1 MIRYLLLLLN
11 MMGLL
16 AYKLFVS
23 DGVSVAQNM
32 PSKFEPGKEYLVEVQ
47 IHKGTIGGFARLQ
60 QEFPKGVN
68 LQAVNIGGATFSF
81 SGTTLKMIWTSL
93 PSEGDFKISYKVIVD
108 AAVTAALD
116 KVGSGKFSYVLD
128 NVKQTVDI
136 TDGPMTGLSAGAG
149 SSGGSANGGAGATA
163 NTGGNAGGTGNGSAG
178 NGGAGNGGAGG
189 LASANGG
196 TSATTGTGTGGGMP
210 TGGVTPGSGAG
221 AADPNALTCDRTIT
235 QNPTGD
241 YTVNLVIHRGNIKGF
256 CKLQENLPAGI
267 AAASV
272 QNAGASFNFAE
283 QKVKLVWI
291 QLPTES
297 DVKVS
302 YKLTGKPKAN
312 TIDGFISYLDND
324 ATKKYTI
331 SPSTIPV
338 SETMASAPTGAETGG
353 AGKGG
358 IGAGATAG
366 SGATAGTSG
375 SSATASAKP
384 KESTTNKSTEKKSSP
399 KAEDLNAFNNQNDK
413 TNTAK
418 VLFKVQICAL
428 RRSGVAASYFSNS
441 YGLSNIGTELHEG
454 WTKYTIGGTPD
465 YKIARD
471 LRESTRG
478 KGVPNPFVTA
488 YNLGKRI
495 TVQEA
500 LMIANQQWYK

>member
-1 MIRYLLLLLN
+1 MIRYLLLILN

-16 AYKLFVS
+16 AYKLFIS

-32 PSKFEPGKEYLVEVQ
+32 PAKFEPGKEYLVEVQ

-93 PSEGDFKISYKVIVD
+93 PSEADFKISYKVTVD
-108 AAVTAALD
+108 AALTAALD
-116 KVGSGKFSYVLD
+116 KVGTGKFSYVLD

-136 TDGPMTGLSAGAG
+136 TDGPMTGLSANGG
-149 SSGGSANGGAGATA
+149 SSNGNGTSGTTAGA
-163 NTGGNAGGTGNGSAG
+163 

-189 LASANGG
+189 LALGNGG
-196 TSATTGTGTGGGMP
+196 TAAAAGNT
-210 TGGVTPGSGAG
+210 G
-221 AADPNALTCDRTIT
+221 AAVDASALTCDRTIT
-235 QNPTGD
+235 QNPAGD
-241 YTVNLVIHRGNIKGF
+241 YTVNLVIHRGTIKGF

-291 QLPTES
+291 QLPAEG

-302 YKLTGKPKAN
+302 YKLTGKPKTN

-324 ATKKYTI
+324 ATRKYTI

-338 SETMASAPTGAETGG
+338 SGSLAAAPTGNGTVG
-353 AGKGG
+353 A
-358 IGAGATAG
+358 GAGATAATG
-366 SGATAGTSG
+366 GTAATGATAGAG
-375 SSATASAKP
+375 ATATTGGTAGAGATATTGGTASNRS
-384 KESTTNKSTEKKSSP
+384 KESKTNNPTEKKSAP
-399 KAEDLNAFNNQNDK
+399 KAEDLSAFNNAPDK
-413 TNTAK
+413 NNTAK

-454 WTKYTIGGTPD
+454 WTKYTIGGTAE